1 MKQCDKKSLLTL
13 CLGAAGM
20 SLRLL
25 QNMTGFEPGTGLPI
39 PGSIPGILLPV
50 LLAMKALIFLCLFL
64 TAVSSGLLSIVSSL
78 LGMTALVSIFLIP
91 IKSALILFVSAWL
104 ISPAGL
110 PLIAQ
115 KLLEVLYAGCERMQD
130 WVMG

>member
-1 MKQCDKKSLLTL
+1 MKICRGMLTV
-13 CLGAAGM
+13 
-20 SLRLL
+20 
-25 QNMTGFEPGTGLPI
+25 
-39 PGSIPGILLPV
+39 ILLPV
-50 LLAMKALIFLCLFL
+50 LLVMKLLILLCLFL

-78 LGMTALVSIFLIP
+78 LGMLALVSIFLIP
-91 IKSALILFVSAWL
+91 MKSALILLVNAWL

>member
-1 MKQCDKKSLLTL
+1 MKICRVVLTVV
-13 CLGAAGM
+13 
-20 SLRLL
+20 
-25 QNMTGFEPGTGLPI
+25 
-39 PGSIPGILLPV
+39 LLPV

-78 LGMTALVSIFLIP
+78 LGMLALVSIFLIP
-91 IKSALILFVSAWL
+91 MKSALILLVSAWL

>member
-1 MKQCDKKSLLTL
+1 MKICRVMLVV
-13 CLGAAGM
+13 
-20 SLRLL
+20 
-25 QNMTGFEPGTGLPI
+25 
-39 PGSIPGILLPV
+39 ILLPV
-50 LLAMKALIFLCLFL
+50 LLVMKVMILLCLFL

-78 LGMTALVSIFLIP
+78 LGMFALVSMFLIP
-91 IKSALILFVSAWL
+91 MKSALILFVSAWL

-110 PLIAQ
+110 PLAAQ

>member
-1 MKQCDKKSLLTL
+1 MQSHVDCSFAA
-13 CLGAAGM
+13 GAAG
-20 SLRLL
+20 
-25 QNMTGFEPGTGLPI
+25 NEG
-39 PGSIPGILLPV
+39 V
-50 LLAMKALIFLCLFL
+50 DIFLCLFL

-78 LGMTALVSIFLIP
+78 LGMTALVSMFLIP
-91 IKSALILFVSAWL
+91 MKSALILLVSAWL

>member
-1 MKQCDKKSLLTL
+1 MKICRVALTVV
-13 CLGAAGM
+13 
-20 SLRLL
+20 
-25 QNMTGFEPGTGLPI
+25 
-39 PGSIPGILLPV
+39 LLPV
-50 LLAMKALIFLCLFL
+50 LLVMKLLILLCLFL
-64 TAVSSGLLSIVSSL
+64 TAISSGLLSIVSSL
-78 LGMTALVSIFLIP
+78 LGMLALVSIFLIP
-91 IKSALILFVSAWL
+91 MKSALILLVSAWL

>member
-1 MKQCDKKSLLTL
+1 MKIGRVMLTV
-13 CLGAAGM
+13 
-20 SLRLL
+20 
-25 QNMTGFEPGTGLPI
+25 T
-39 PGSIPGILLPV
+39 LLPV
-50 LLAMKALIFLCLFL
+50 LLVMKAMILLCLFL
-64 TAVSSGLLSIVSSL
+64 TAISSGLLSIVSSL
-78 LGMTALVSIFLIP
+78 LGMMALVSTFLIP
-91 IKSALILFVSAWL
+91 MKSALILLVSAWL

>member
-1 MKQCDKKSLLTL
+1 MKICRGMLTV
-13 CLGAAGM
+13 
-20 SLRLL
+20 
-25 QNMTGFEPGTGLPI
+25 
-39 PGSIPGILLPV
+39 ILLPV
-50 LLAMKALIFLCLFL
+50 LLVMKLLILLCLFL

-78 LGMTALVSIFLIP
+78 LGMMALVSMVLIP
-91 IKSALILFVSAWL
+91 MKSALILLVNAWL

>member
-1 MKQCDKKSLLTL
+1 MKICRVMLTV
-13 CLGAAGM
+13 
-20 SLRLL
+20 
-25 QNMTGFEPGTGLPI
+25 
-39 PGSIPGILLPV
+39 ILLPV
-50 LLAMKALIFLCLFL
+50 LLVMKVMILLCLFL

-78 LGMTALVSIFLIP
+78 LGMLALVSMFLIP
-91 IKSALILFVSAWL
+91 MKSALILLVSAWL

-115 KLLEVLYAGCERMQD
+115 KLLEVLYAGCERVQD

>member
-1 MKQCDKKSLLTL
+1 MKIRRVVLTVV
-13 CLGAAGM
+13 
-20 SLRLL
+20 
-25 QNMTGFEPGTGLPI
+25 
-39 PGSIPGILLPV
+39 LLPV

-78 LGMTALVSIFLIP
+78 LGMMALVSLFLIL

-110 PLIAQ
+110 PLAAQ

-130 WVMG
+130 WMMG

>member
-1 MKQCDKKSLLTL
+1 MKICRVML
-13 CLGAAGM
+13 
-20 SLRLL
+20 
-25 QNMTGFEPGTGLPI
+25 I
-39 PGSIPGILLPV
+39 VILLPV
-50 LLAMKALIFLCLFL
+50 PLVMKLLILLCLFL
-64 TAVSSGLLSIVSSL
+64 TAISSGLLSIVSSL
-78 LGMTALVSIFLIP
+78 LGMLALVSIFLIP
-91 IKSALILFVSAWL
+91 MKSALILLVSAWL

>member
-1 MKQCDKKSLLTL
+1 MKICRVMLTV
-13 CLGAAGM
+13 
-20 SLRLL
+20 
-25 QNMTGFEPGTGLPI
+25 
-39 PGSIPGILLPV
+39 ILLPV
-50 LLAMKALIFLCLFL
+50 LLVMKLLILLCLFL
-64 TAVSSGLLSIVSSL
+64 TAISSGLLSIVSSL
-78 LGMTALVSIFLIP
+78 LGMLALVSIFLSP
-91 IKSALILFVSAWL
+91 MKSALILLVSAWL

>member
-1 MKQCDKKSLLTL
+1 M
-13 CLGAAGM
+13 GM
-20 SLRLL
+20 RK
-25 QNMTGFEPGTGLPI
+25 GRY
-39 PGSIPGILLPV
+39 
-50 LLAMKALIFLCLFL
+50 
-64 TAVSSGLLSIVSSL
+64 
-78 LGMTALVSIFLIP
+78 IFLIP
-91 IKSALILFVSAWL
+91 MKSALILLVSAWL

>member
-1 MKQCDKKSLLTL
+1 MKICRVMLVV
-13 CLGAAGM
+13 
-20 SLRLL
+20 
-25 QNMTGFEPGTGLPI
+25 
-39 PGSIPGILLPV
+39 ILLPV
-50 LLAMKALIFLCLFL
+50 LLVMKVMILLCLFL

-78 LGMTALVSIFLIP
+78 LGMFALVSMFLIP
-91 IKSALILFVSAWL
+91 MKSALILLVSAWL

-115 KLLEVLYAGCERMQD
+115 KLLEVLYVGCERMQD

>member
-1 MKQCDKKSLLTL
+1 MKICRGMLTV
-13 CLGAAGM
+13 
-20 SLRLL
+20 
-25 QNMTGFEPGTGLPI
+25 
-39 PGSIPGILLPV
+39 ILLPV
-50 LLAMKALIFLCLFL
+50 LLVMKLLILLCLFL

-78 LGMTALVSIFLIP
+78 LGMMALVSMFLIP
-91 IKSALILFVSAWL
+91 MKSALILLVNAWL
-104 ISPAGL
+104 ISPVGL